1 MKEVADAIKKFLGES
16 TTILFKGKREKYIEG
31 FQISEDSGDAALI
44 MGEICRDVLK
54 GLKPGGKVLYVVP
67 NRDWYI
73 KNPSGKTWWEE
84 DENYTLLEWTFDPV
98 TGTLVRKIIRIGE
111 GEYEERMK
119 VYSPE
124 AVMKEIED
132 CGLVL
137 KSIFT
142 DVEQETYN
150 PDKPLIYALAVKPE
164 KEETEEIEERVEKPA
179 EESGEKR
186 ETHEEEKPVEERV
199 EKEKEAPEEES
210 EEVIEESD
218 EKKEIEEASEEV
230 REVEAKEEKIEPQPL
245 EAEEYELKISWKDS
259 NNKTHTA
266 EINDVVVIGRGRDGV
281 LVMLIGEEKKHV
293 PMMLFDKK
301 KRVSRRHIEFL
312 EMDGRWYLRDVG
324 STNGTLLNGEPL
336 PGWKKPS
343 QGKRHPSE
351 YVELHDGDTI
361 SLAGAFEIKVHL
373 EPKRAAAVHNPP
385 VKPPAKKE
393 EEKKADQP
401 QEQAEEKISEGKEIP
416 ASEEEPAVK
425 EKKEEKALAPLK
437 LKWVDGNFNP
447 QEIEIEHRAVI
458 GRGDRNVMFI
468 YIGEEKIPM
477 GIVDSEKTVM
487 ERHIEFKPEGYVW
500 FVKDLGSDNGVTING
515 ELLPGWEKGKE
526 SEYVELHDGDEI
538 LVGKYLISVELK

>member
-1 MKEVADAIKKFLGES
+1 MKEQVEEPAEKHEEKKE
-16 TTILFKGKREKYIEG
+16 TRE
-31 FQISEDSGDAALI
+31 
-44 MGEICRDVLK
+44 
-54 GLKPGGKVLYVVP
+54 
-67 NRDWYI
+67 
-73 KNPSGKTWWEE
+73 EE
-84 DENYTLLEWTFDPV
+84 EPV
-98 TGTLVRKIIRIGE
+98 E
-111 GEYEERMK
+111 
-119 VYSPE
+119 
-124 AVMKEIED
+124 
-132 CGLVL
+132 
-137 KSIFT
+137 
-142 DVEQETYN
+142 
-150 PDKPLIYALAVKPE
+150 
-164 KEETEEIEERVEKPA
+164 EEIKTSEEKSEEVVE
-179 EESGEKR
+179 ELEEKR
-186 ETHEEEKPVEERV
+186 EIE
-199 EKEKEAPEEES
+199 EAPEE
-210 EEVIEESD
+210 V
-218 EKKEIEEASEEV
+218 K
-230 REVEAKEEKIEPQPL
+230 EVEAKEKKVEMQPL

-293 PMMLFDKK
+293 PMMLFDKQ
-301 KRVSRRHIEFL
+301 KRVSRKHIEFL
-312 EMDGRWYLRDVG
+312 EMDGKWYLRDVG

-373 EPKRAAAVHNPP
+373 QPKRAGVAQRQKA
-385 VKPPAKKE
+385 KPPAKEKM
-393 EEKKADQP
+393 EEKQS
-401 QEQAEEKISEGKEIP
+401 EEKPGEIYEDKEISK
-416 ASEEEPAVK
+416 SEEEPAVK
-425 EKKEEKALAPLK
+425 EKKEEKALVPLK

-447 QEIEIEHRAVI
+447 QEIEIERRAVI

-487 ERHIEFKPEGYVW
+487 EKHIEFKPEGYVW
-500 FVKDLGSDNGVTING
+500 FAKDLGSDNGVTING

>member
-1 MKEVADAIKKFLGES
+1 MKEVAYAIKKFLGES
-16 TTILFKGKREKYIEG
+16 TTILFKGKREKYLEG

-44 MGEICRDVLK
+44 MGEICEDVLE

-84 DENYTLLEWTFDPV
+84 NESYTLLEWNFDPAM
-98 TGTLVRKIIRIGE
+98 GTLVRKIIRIGE

-142 DVEQETYN
+142 DVEKETYD

-164 KEETEEIEERVEKPA
+164 KEEPEEMEEQIEEPA
-179 EESGEKR
+179 ERHEEKK
-186 ETHEEEKPVEERV
+186 ETREEEKPVEE
-199 EKEKEAPEEES
+199 EIKTPEEKS
-210 EEVIEESD
+210 EEIIEEPE
-218 EKKEIEEASEEV
+218 EKKEIEKIPGEV
-230 REVEAKEEKIEPQPL
+230 KEVETEENKVETQPL

-293 PMMLFDKK
+293 PMMLFDKQ
-301 KRVSRRHIEFL
+301 KRVSRKHIEFL
-312 EMDGRWYLRDVG
+312 EMDGKWYLRDVG

-373 EPKRAAAVHNPP
+373 RPKRASVAQRQKANPP
-385 VKPPAKKE
+385 VKEKM
-393 EEKKADQP
+393 EEKQS
-401 QEQAEEKISEGKEIP
+401 EEKSGEISEDREIP
-416 ASEEEPAVK
+416 ESEEEPVVK
-425 EKKEEKALAPLK
+425 EKKEEKALVPLK

-447 QEIEIEHRAVI
+447 QEIEIERRAVI

-500 FVKDLGSDNGVTING
+500 FAKDLGSDNGVTING

>member
-1 MKEVADAIKKFLGES
+1 MKEVADAIKKFLGEG
-16 TTILFKGKREKYIEG
+16 TIILFKGKREKYLEG

-44 MGEICRDVLK
+44 MGEICEDVLK

-84 DENYTLLEWTFDPV
+84 DESYTLLEWTFDPV
-98 TGTLVRKIIRIGE
+98 TGTLVRKIIKIGE

-137 KSIFT
+137 KFVFT
-142 DVEQETYN
+142 DVEKETYD

-164 KEETEEIEERVEKPA
+164 KKEPEKMKEQVEEPA
-179 EESGEKR
+179 EK
-186 ETHEEEKPVEERV
+186 HEEKKETREEEEPVEEEIKTSE
-199 EKEKEAPEEES
+199 EKS
-210 EEVIEESD
+210 EEVVEELE
-218 EKKEIEEASEEV
+218 EKREIEEAPEKV
-230 REVEAKEEKIEPQPL
+230 KEVEAKEKKVEMQPL

-293 PMMLFDKK
+293 PMMLFDKQ
-301 KRVSRRHIEFL
+301 KRVSRKHIEFL
-312 EMDGRWYLRDVG
+312 EMDGKWYLRDVG

-373 EPKRAAAVHNPP
+373 QPKRAGVAQRQKA
-385 VKPPAKKE
+385 KPPAKKKM
-393 EEKKADQP
+393 EEKLS
-401 QEQAEEKISEGKEIP
+401 EEKPGEIYEDKEISK
-416 ASEEEPAVK
+416 SEEEPAVK
-425 EKKEEKALAPLK
+425 EKKEEKALVPLK

-447 QEIEIEHRAVI
+447 QEIEIERRAVI

-487 ERHIEFKPEGYVW
+487 EKHIEFKPEGYVW
-500 FVKDLGSDNGVTING
+500 FAKDLGSDNGVTING

>member
-16 TTILFKGKREKYIEG
+16 TTILFKGKREKYLEG

-44 MGEICRDVLK
+44 MGEICEDVLK

-84 DENYTLLEWTFDPV
+84 NESYTLLEWTFDPV
-98 TGTLVRKIIRIGE
+98 TGTLVRKIIKIGE

-142 DVEQETYN
+142 DVEKETYD

-164 KEETEEIEERVEKPA
+164 KKEPEKMKEQVEEPA
-179 EESGEKR
+179 EK
-186 ETHEEEKPVEERV
+186 HEEKKETREEEEPVEE
-199 EKEKEAPEEES
+199 EIKTPEEKS
-210 EEVIEESD
+210 EEVVEELE
-218 EKKEIEEASEEV
+218 EKREIEEAPEGV
-230 REVEAKEEKIEPQPL
+230 KEVEAKEKKVEMQPL

-293 PMMLFDKK
+293 PMMLFDKQ
-301 KRVSRRHIEFL
+301 KRVSRKHIEFL
-312 EMDGRWYLRDVG
+312 EMDGKWYLRDVG

-343 QGKRHPSE
+343 QGKRYPSE

-373 EPKRAAAVHNPP
+373 QPKRAGVAQRQKA
-385 VKPPAKKE
+385 KPPAKEKM
-393 EEKKADQP
+393 EEKQS
-401 QEQAEEKISEGKEIP
+401 EEKPGEIYEDKEISK
-416 ASEEEPAVK
+416 SEEEPAVK
-425 EKKEEKALAPLK
+425 EKKEEKALVPLK

-447 QEIEIEHRAVI
+447 QEIEIERRVVI

-487 ERHIEFKPEGYVW
+487 EKHIEFKPEGYVW
-500 FVKDLGSDNGVTING
+500 FAKDLGSDNGVTING

>member
-16 TTILFKGKREKYIEG
+16 TTILFKGKREKYLEG

-44 MGEICRDVLK
+44 MGEIRGDVLK

-84 DENYTLLEWTFDPV
+84 DESYTLLEWTFDPV

-142 DVEQETYN
+142 DVEKETYD

-164 KEETEEIEERVEKPA
+164 KEEAEKMEERVEEPA
-179 EESGEKR
+179 EEPEEEK
-186 ETHEEEKPVEERV
+186 ETHEEEKAVEERIE
-199 EKEKEAPEEES
+199 EKIETPEEES
-210 EEVIEESD
+210 EEVVEEPE
-218 EKKEIEEASEEV
+218 EKKEIEEAPEEV
-230 REVEAKEEKIEPQPL
+230 KEVEAEEEKVEPQPL

-293 PMMLFDKK
+293 PMMLFDKQ

-373 EPKRAAAVHNPP
+373 EPKRAAVTQKQK
-385 VKPPAKKE
+385 VKPPMRE
-393 EEKKADQP
+393 EMEEKQP
-401 QEQAEEKISEGKEIP
+401 EEKPEEISEKKEIP
-416 ASEEEPAVK
+416 ESEEEPAVK
-425 EKKEEKALAPLK
+425 EKKEEKALVPLK

-447 QEIEIEHRAVI
+447 QEIEIERRAVI